1 MVVMEN
7 RLDMEGNIAIYWT
20 MDMNMS
26 TSYITLAGND
36 YTYFSIDNW
45 DDIKTEYGFTDDD
58 MFKLFNESFLDDGI
72 NEGKIFQFSHYP
84 IGDPGALGMEYEYLQ
99 QNNYIW
105 DSLTM
110 TMRPK

>member
-1 MVVMEN
+1 
-7 RLDMEGNIAIYWT
+7 
-20 MDMNMS
+20 MS
-26 TSYITLAGND
+26 TSYITRAGND

-45 DDIKTEYGFTDDD
+45 DDIKNEYGFTDDD